1 MNKLGNKVITLP
13 NNFMKKI
20 LKDTYNKTIYETK
33 LLLTNNNYHYKLN
46 TFKQQPVNPL
56 TWEVGHLTN
65 FYDIHLLKYINKN
78 YLPLLKKNKIF
89 DSYLTPLGKRFE
101 IRPYTINNI
110 ITNYDDTYTYL
121 DNWLDNNELN
131 SKTSY
136 LFLLSILHNHM
147 HIESILYTKRSL
159 MLKDN
164 YISTNNSFTTPLTFI
179 KIEGG
184 EFIQGTKEGEYM
196 ITFDNEKP
204 QFKTVIKS
212 FLMSNILVTNEIYL
226 KFINEYGYYNRK
238 YWCEEGWEF
247 IQTYNIKAPLYWEDI
262 DFQWY
267 INMTDDICNYKNI
280 NLNEPVCHI
289 SWYEAKAV
297 AKWLGGRLPTEAEWE
312 YVATNNGTTKLP
324 WGNIMKT
331 EYCNFNYS
339 GNLSNVNTYIKGS
352 TKHGIHQMIG
362 NVWEWCED
370 SIYPYNGFCIDP
382 IYREFSYPYFGLKKN
397 LRGGS
402 WAVPDYLIHPK
413 YRNAQ
418 MPETRIQFTGV
429 RVVKDHV
436 R

>member
-1 MNKLGNKVITLP
+1 M
-13 NNFMKKI
+13 
-20 LKDTYNKTIYETK
+20 
-33 LLLTNNNYHYKLN
+33 
-46 TFKQQPVNPL
+46 
-56 TWEVGHLTN
+56 
-65 FYDIHLLKYINKN
+65 
-78 YLPLLKKNKIF
+78 
-89 DSYLTPLGKRFE
+89 
-101 IRPYTINNI
+101 
-110 ITNYDDTYTYL
+110 
-121 DNWLDNNELN
+121 
-131 SKTSY
+131 
-136 LFLLSILHNHM
+136 
-147 HIESILYTKRSL
+147 
-159 MLKDN
+159 
-164 YISTNNSFTTPLTFI
+164 
-179 KIEGG
+179 
-184 EFIQGTKEGEYM
+184 
-196 ITFDNEKP
+196 
-204 QFKTVIKS
+204 
-212 FLMSNILVTNEIYL
+212 
-226 KFINEYGYYNRK
+226 
-238 YWCEEGWEF
+238 
-247 IQTYNIKAPLYWEDI
+247 
-262 DFQWY
+262 
-267 INMTDDICNYKNI
+267 
-280 NLNEPVCHI
+280 CHI